1 MSNELDLLHE
11 RVKIEFKKLLT
22 LKDAITGLELSP
34 VFNTLPQKRDYPDY
48 YVIITNPVSFNTLRK
63 RIPNYTDAT
72 EFMNDVARI
81 PWNAKTY
88 NAKDSEIYR
97 YALVLED
104 YLKNTLLKNLNEFY
118 PDLIYPDLGPLPDEK
133 SENKKPV
140 EETTISNDDQ
150 LQKKIHVTYKK
161 PEDESQNVEKEPS
174 EQEEK
179 EQEQEVTTTATV
191 SNYTSMQPMQEEK
204 IIPQTTEEPSST
216 QNIPIMV
223 ESMSPVNTNTNTIT
237 EVTTPVTTNV
247 IHNETIENNNANN
260 NNNNASA
267 TTTTTSK
274 EVTPISRN
282 LSTTPQRTTLATSS
296 YNNNKIPSAGS
307 KKTHIRRGR
316 PPIIDLPYIQR
327 MKNILKVLKR
337 ELDPSGS
344 KKNILSQFEKLPD
357 RNKQADYYT
366 IVSNPVCI
374 DDMWKKIKTRRYKN
388 FNEFQVD
395 FILLL
400 DNFKTYFS
408 TIRDIQGLNTLA
420 ALEKTFKMV
429 TDFELTKPDSEY
441 IPEGE
446 FRYPIDEIIMD
457 GKTYCIG
464 DWVFLNNPNDPN
476 KPIVGQIF
484 KLWSTPDGKKW
495 LNACWYFRPEQT
507 VHRADRLFYK
517 NEVMKT
523 GQYRDHP
530 IEDIRGKC
538 FVIHFTRFQR
548 SDPIVTLEGPLFICE
563 FRYNENDKIF
573 NKIRTWKAC
582 LPEEIRDIE
591 DQNIPVNGRKFFK
604 YPSPIKHLL
613 PPNATFDDPIPE
625 PRRGLPN
632 APPLVGAVYIR
643 PKVPRDDLG
652 EYATSDECPR
662 YVIRPGDPQEDGQID
677 YINGTILTNSS
688 THGSTIPR
696 RVDSSSSMNIGNNGS
711 PVPSGPHPKYISN
724 ADKMRDTMKVDLT
737 KMQEQNLPKVPINKS
752 NVPYISNYQTMNQQ
766 GGFGG
771 NNVNTNMV
779 DQMPIHMVP
788 NTNIK
793 GTIGTNQV
801 PYKSNSRLGS
811 RLMINNDS
819 TPILTKQQQKAQTN
833 KSIASLLQILQTK
846 NSVSQIIIDTPNTYT
861 LPSDV
866 PQRDPYVTTIDHGS
880 ISRRYTKQDISLRRN
895 LNTTNETLWFRGP
908 GTAITERIINLGDKS
923 LQLPINEV
931 FKVHEDQKVNTEET
945 KSYEVEEMEEIV
957 IKNPIDATQEEVVVS
972 TTPLVNG
979 RKTIT
984 LLNND
989 DSDDVSIVTTKDEQ
1003 QQLKKPR
1010 IDDVTENIEG
1020 PFVHG
1025 LRASSTFLAYKI
1037 RANAGK

>member
-1 MSNELDLLHE
+1 
-11 RVKIEFKKLLT
+11 
-22 LKDAITGLELSP
+22 
-34 VFNTLPQKRDYPDY
+34 
-48 YVIITNPVSFNTLRK
+48 
-63 RIPNYTDAT
+63 
-72 EFMNDVARI
+72 
-81 PWNAKTY
+81 
-88 NAKDSEIYR
+88 
-97 YALVLED
+97 
-104 YLKNTLLKNLNEFY
+104 
-118 PDLIYPDLGPLPDEK
+118 
-133 SENKKPV
+133 
-140 EETTISNDDQ
+140 
-150 LQKKIHVTYKK
+150 
-161 PEDESQNVEKEPS
+161 
-174 EQEEK
+174 
-179 EQEQEVTTTATV
+179 
-191 SNYTSMQPMQEEK
+191 
-204 IIPQTTEEPSST
+204 
-216 QNIPIMV
+216 
-223 ESMSPVNTNTNTIT
+223 
-237 EVTTPVTTNV
+237 
-247 IHNETIENNNANN
+247 
-260 NNNNASA
+260 
-267 TTTTTSK
+267 
-274 EVTPISRN
+274 
-282 LSTTPQRTTLATSS
+282 
-296 YNNNKIPSAGS
+296 
-307 KKTHIRRGR
+307 
-316 PPIIDLPYIQR
+316 

-344 KKNILSQFEKLPD
+344 KKGILAQFEKLPD
-357 RNKQADYYT
+357 RNKMADYYT
-366 IVSNPVCI
+366 IVLNPICI

-395 FILLL
+395 FQLLL
-400 DNFKTYFS
+400 DNFKIYYS
-408 TIRDIQGLNTLA
+408 TVREIQGLNTISV
-420 ALEKTFKMV
+420 LEKTFRMV
-429 TDFELTKPDSEY
+429 SDVELAKPDSDY

-446 FRYPIDEIIMD
+446 FRYPIDEIITD

-538 FVIHFTRFQR
+538 FVVHFTRFQR
-548 SDPIVTLEGPLFICE
+548 SDPIINLEGPLFICE

-613 PPNATFDDPIPE
+613 PPSATFDDPIPE

-696 RVDSSSSMNIGNNGS
+696 RVDSSSSLNIGNNAS

-724 ADKMRDTMKVDLT
+724 ADKMRDTMKIDHT
-737 KMQEQNLPKVPINKS
+737 KMQEQAIPKVPINKG
-752 NVPYISNYQTMNQQ
+752 NIPYNSNYQSMNQQ
-766 GGFGG
+766 AGFDG
-771 NNVNTNMV
+771 NNMNINMV
-779 DQMPIHMVP
+779 DQIPLNMIP
-788 NTNIK
+788 NVNSRGSIS
-793 GTIGTNQV
+793 TNQV
-801 PYKSNSRLGS
+801 PYKSVSKAGS
-811 RLMINNDS
+811 RLVENNDIK
-819 TPILTKQQQKAQTN
+819 PMITKQQQKVQTS

-846 NSVSQIIIDTPNTYT
+846 NSVSQVMVDAPNTYT

-866 PQRDPYVTTIDHGS
+866 IQRDPYVYAVDHGS
-880 ISRRYTKQDISLRRN
+880 ISRRYTKQDIALRHR
-895 LNTTNETLWFRGP
+895 LNTKNETLWFRGP
-908 GTAITERIINLGDKS
+908 GMAITERIINLGDRS
-923 LQLPINEV
+923 LQLPINEL
-931 FKVHEDQKVNTEET
+931 FKVQEEQQPDIKET
-945 KSYEVEEMEEIV
+945 KSFEIEEMEEIV
-957 IKNPIDATQEEVVVS
+957 INNPTDPTQEEVVVS

-979 RKTIT
+979 HKTIT
-984 LLNND
+984 LNND
-989 DSDDVSIVTTKDEQ
+989 DASDEVNIITAKDPQ
-1003 QQLKKPR
+1003 QPKKPR
-1010 IDDVTENIEG
+1010 IDDITENIEG

-1025 LRASSTFLAYKI
+1025 LRASSTFIAYKL
-1037 RANAGK
+1037 RTNAAK